1 LVVKSV
7 FYLPKSQ
14 KKTPSE
20 FCQLGELKI
29 KVHLPINSSPWGS
42 VDPDK
47 VTAAEQAQD
56 L

>member
-1 LVVKSV
+1 VS
-7 FYLPKSQ
+7 FS
-14 KKTPSE
+14 
-20 FCQLGELKI
+20 QLGELKI

-42 VDPDK
+42 VNPDK